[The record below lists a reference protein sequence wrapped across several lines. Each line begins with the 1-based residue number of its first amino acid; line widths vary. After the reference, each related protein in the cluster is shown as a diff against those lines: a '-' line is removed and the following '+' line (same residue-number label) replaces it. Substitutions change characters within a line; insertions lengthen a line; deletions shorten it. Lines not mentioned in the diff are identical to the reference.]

1 MLNRTK
7 GADVIVRIF
16 ALEIKLKATWVHS
29 LKEKRMIVQSIVKKI
44 RNNFNVSVGEIA
56 EHDIH
61 QIVVIGVVGLT
72 LDEKQLEERMEEI
85 LLYVEANTDAEI
97 IDVVKEK
104 AIF

>member
-1 MLNRTK
+1 MK
-7 GADVIVRIF
+7 VF
-16 ALEIKLKATWVHS
+16 ALEIKLRATWVHS

-72 LDEKQLEERMEEI
+72 LEEKQLNNRMEEI
-85 LLYVEANTDAEI
+85 IHYVEENTDAEI
-97 IDVVKEK
+97 IDVVKDIE
-104 AIF
+104 IF

>member
-1 MLNRTK
+1 MR
-7 GADVIVRIF
+7 VF
-16 ALEIKLKATWVHS
+16 ALEIRLRATWVHS

-72 LDEKQLEERMEEI
+72 LDEMQLEDRMEEI
-85 LLYVEANTDAEI
+85 IHYVEENTDAEI
-97 IDVVKEK
+97 IDVVKDKEV
-104 AIF
+104 F

>member
-1 MLNRTK
+1 MK
-7 GADVIVRIF
+7 VF
-16 ALEIKLKATWVHS
+16 ALEIKLRATWVHS

-72 LDEKQLEERMEEI
+72 LEEKQLNDRMEEI
-85 LLYVEANTDAEI
+85 IHYVEENTDAEI
-97 IDVVKEK
+97 IDVVKDIE
-104 AIF
+104 IF

>member
-1 MLNRTK
+1 MK
-7 GADVIVRIF
+7 VF
-16 ALEIKLKATWVHS
+16 AMEIKLRATWVHS

-72 LDEKQLEERMEEI
+72 LEEKQLNDRMEEI
-85 LLYVEANTDAEI
+85 IHYVEENTDAEI
-97 IDVVKEK
+97 IDVVKDIE
-104 AIF
+104 IFQQ